1 MSETHEV
8 VLRRRQTQAAKP
20 SVLLLYLIAPLAFA
34 VAHCIASRV
43 LGQRT
48 VVLSTLRSCS
58 DTLVIPVVVSRFPSA
73 SCPGVFWHP
82 CRTWFAAVVF
92 FVTMPETC
100 LSWCLSLDRKQEL
113 ASNMS
118 KTQLQIA
125 QVIARALHGLS
136 REQQLDLVEFPDV
149 HIVVLTFNERCHPC
163 NVVTTCFLHGCITV
177 TVVALL
183 CRLSILAS
191 GSALHANLCKLGDG
205 GLLYQAVST
214 AWARHILRCL
224 IGCLQQHGLLNAHF
238 ETWKHEPS
246 AAWVAKSTIVEEE
259 RSGKHRQDDGNH
271 GTR

>member
-1 MSETHEV
+1 MKCNCRREETNYTTTHIYRKKKQVQRIGLTFAQDFAKHVPLGLYFLVRVIATGDRASLSNERTHEV
-8 VLRRRQTQAAKP
+8 VLRRRHTQAAKR
-20 SVLLLYLIAPLAFA
+20 SVLLLCLIAPLAFA

-100 LSWCLSLDRKQEL
+100 LSWCLSLDRKQEV

-136 REQQLDLVEFPDV
+136 REQQLDSQSFP
-149 HIVVLTFNERCHPC
+149 
-163 NVVTTCFLHGCITV
+163 TCT
-177 TVVALL
+177 LL
-183 CRLSILAS
+183 C
-191 GSALHANLCKLGDG
+191 
-205 GLLYQAVST
+205 
-214 AWARHILRCL
+214 
-224 IGCLQQHGLLNAHF
+224 
-238 ETWKHEPS
+238 
-246 AAWVAKSTIVEEE
+246 
-259 RSGKHRQDDGNH
+259 
-271 GTR
+271 

>member
-20 SVLLLYLIAPLAFA
+20 SVLLLCLIAPLALA

-48 VVLSTLRSCS
+48 VFLSTLRSCS

-73 SCPGVFWHP
+73 SCPGVHWHL
-82 CRTWFAAVVF
+82 CRTWFAAAVL

-100 LSWCLSLDRKQEL
+100 LSWCSLSLDRKQEL

-136 REQQLDLVEFPDV
+136 REQQLDFAEFPDV
-149 HIVVLTFNERCHPC
+149 HIVVLTFNEMCRTFI
-163 NVVTTCFLHGCITV
+163 VVTTGFLHGCV
-177 TVVALL
+177 
-183 CRLSILAS
+183 
-191 GSALHANLCKLGDG
+191 
-205 GLLYQAVST
+205 
-214 AWARHILRCL
+214 
-224 IGCLQQHGLLNAHF
+224 
-238 ETWKHEPS
+238 
-246 AAWVAKSTIVEEE
+246 
-259 RSGKHRQDDGNH
+259 
-271 GTR
+271 